1 MATDSSSSGS
11 QHLRSGSETPT
22 AAATARRPSA
32 LSSLSSTSS
41 SAGSWSRASAASTD
55 QSFPSRTS
63 SNAAFVPRPSSPN
76 RDSFISIVDD
86 PFFQHL
92 ESLDTPTSVAPDS
105 YKPIEFESETLA
117 EIPFFSPG
125 APRSNRYDH
134 EGQQKQHWPPPRR
147 ESLTIGSSQFWSHQS
162 SAMESYNIAI
172 IGAIGVGKSTF
183 VQRILGLSRPPI
195 STASSVRITV
205 DSAAY
210 MITLLEL
217 DLDSFELNTP
227 HPIQWPK
234 QINGHIVPRVDA
246 ALVLY
251 DVTNKDTICELPQ
264 TLAALTNSNMP
275 AMLVATKCEAPEEE
289 RQVNPDDLASHTLF
303 RSCLAHFKISS
314 TSPEI
319 DRTCLHAILRAAVAH
334 RRDETGEMGAARK
347 RAQSA
352 ANLDALDSSA
362 GRPISEGR
370 HNRASSDFSLLR
382 GFAAPSTGPPGTDG
396 HSQTQASR
404 SPHRGYIRTLE
415 HSMAVVVGPTLTLPP
430 LGGRANDSFLD
441 VDESD
446 TDSRRYS
453 DDIPILQR
461 NDDVVVEKQQKM
473 AGVPFD
479 DLVDRLL
486 ALPLSRADLNFF
498 DVFLCLYRKFAAPGE
513 LFSAILMRLDR
524 VRDDKTVHHL
534 TKTATQLR
542 IIETVAKWAS
552 LYPGDF
558 ARLATRRNLDEFIRY
573 LSTEPIFCIAARQM
587 HRNLTLHVIED
598 DDTGWANADD
608 ADDQLASDILSK
620 ELSELPAGLTALQF
634 EEDNFE
640 RPSVSSENLARVV
653 GSGGQIQLYSYEDYD
668 REAATLDPTDH
679 LPMNKFRYRIFIEI
693 KDDDIADELTRI
705 DWIMFSS
712 IRIRDFVR
720 HVSLPAS
727 QKESCKSLN
736 NVNRM
741 INHFNHV
748 AKWVAN
754 MILLRD
760 KAKHRALVL
769 EKFMNIALKLRQL
782 NNYNGLAAVL
792 AGINGTA
799 IHRLAQTKAL
809 VSPETHKKFARLVI
823 LMGTQKS
830 HFAYR
835 LAWENS
841 PLPRIPFMPLHR
853 RDLVSAEEGSKTF
866 VGPNGDRINW
876 KKFEVLGEVLLP
888 LMKSQGSPYP
898 NLSKNDNVRELI
910 LGCHMTTD
918 EEARYSILS
927 FLDVEGSSSG
937 GGALEP
943 TKKIFPWLKDIMQL
957 ASVSLPNL
965 HLVGNEQ
972 QLDFSLGGSLQL
984 RFPDGVNPPRTSSD
998 LLKLVMEKHL
1008 WVARTGSCHLQLD
1021 VSIQGEPVSERN
1033 HIAKLVE
1040 WVRDCEI
1047 WSRVG
1052 VRLHAQERGAIE
1064 RPGKI
1069 SFSIQHPDLSSTLVT
1084 QRDAFTA
1091 EFESVTCHVNISPK
1105 KDVPSVKKSSLKRKR
1120 TKQSIEG
1127 VEAQPP
1133 TDVSADD
1140 EHFMYLTPDDKRAI
1154 DAFIQSLNTMPTQP
1168 EPDKSTQH
1176 PCQIEFSDALKQLFQ
1191 VALEIFVLG
1200 SRKQYKGIT
1209 TANCTRAECLT
1220 RLAPAVFNM
1229 AYLKAISDRASL
1241 LPIIATS
1248 LARMKTAESPSLRQK
1263 VASLAARVTDV
1274 ECDHHDRVIR
1284 GIEKS
1289 AWDVLLSTIKMPT
1302 RPRTRGRD
1310 MNRVGPSTEPT
1321 SGTGFCEH
1329 STPIPAVVKEERDG
1343 VALIAASS
1351 DTNGQMENHEVRQSF
1366 FQQRSPKSLEP

>member
-1 MATDSSSSGS
+1 MVQPSASQQQHFTYMATDSSSSGS
-11 QHLRSGSETPT
+11 QRLRSGSETPT

-32 LSSLSSTSS
+32 FSTLSSASS

-92 ESLDTPTSVAPDS
+92 DSLDTPTSVVPDS

-117 EIPFFSPG
+117 EIPFFSPET
-125 APRSNRYDH
+125 PRSNRYDH
-134 EGQQKQHWPPPRR
+134 EGQQQQHWPPPRR
-147 ESLTIGSSQFWSHQS
+147 ESLTIGSSQFWSQQS
-162 SAMESYNIAI
+162 SAMESFNIAI

-195 STASSVRITV
+195 STASSVRIVV

-251 DVTNKDTICELPQ
+251 DVTNKDTIRELPQ

-289 RQVNPDDLASHTLF
+289 RQVNPDELANHTLF

-334 RRDETGEMGAARK
+334 RRDDMGEMGAARK

-352 ANLDALDSSA
+352 ANLDAPDPGA

-382 GFAAPSTGPPGTDG
+382 GFAAPSTGTPVADG
-396 HSQTQASR
+396 HAQKQASR
-404 SPHRGYIRTLE
+404 SPHR
-415 HSMAVVVGPTLTLPP
+415 
-430 LGGRANDSFLD
+430 GGRANDSFLD

-558 ARLATRRNLDEFIRY
+558 ARLTTRRNLDEFIRY

-608 ADDQLASDILSK
+608 ADDQVASDILSK

-640 RPSVSSENLARVV
+640 RPSGSSENLSRAV
-653 GSGGQIQLYSYEDYD
+653 GSGGLIQLYSYEDYD

-918 EEARYSILS
+918 EEEIYQRSIE
-927 FLDVEGSSSG
+927 VEGPSSG

-943 TKKIFPWLKDIMQL
+943 TKKIFPWLK
-957 ASVSLPNL
+957 
-965 HLVGNEQ
+965 
-972 QLDFSLGGSLQL
+972 
-984 RFPDGVNPPRTSSD
+984 
-998 LLKLVMEKHL
+998 
-1008 WVARTGSCHLQLD
+1008 
-1021 VSIQGEPVSERN
+1021 
-1033 HIAKLVE
+1033 
-1040 WVRDCEI
+1040 
-1047 WSRVG
+1047 
-1052 VRLHAQERGAIE
+1052 
-1064 RPGKI
+1064 
-1069 SFSIQHPDLSSTLVT
+1069 
-1084 QRDAFTA
+1084 
-1091 EFESVTCHVNISPK
+1091 
-1105 KDVPSVKKSSLKRKR
+1105 
-1120 TKQSIEG
+1120 
-1127 VEAQPP
+1127 
-1133 TDVSADD
+1133 
-1140 EHFMYLTPDDKRAI
+1140 
-1154 DAFIQSLNTMPTQP
+1154 
-1168 EPDKSTQH
+1168 
-1176 PCQIEFSDALKQLFQ
+1176 
-1191 VALEIFVLG
+1191 
-1200 SRKQYKGIT
+1200 
-1209 TANCTRAECLT
+1209 
-1220 RLAPAVFNM
+1220 
-1229 AYLKAISDRASL
+1229 
-1241 LPIIATS
+1241 
-1248 LARMKTAESPSLRQK
+1248 
-1263 VASLAARVTDV
+1263 
-1274 ECDHHDRVIR
+1274 
-1284 GIEKS
+1284 
-1289 AWDVLLSTIKMPT
+1289 
-1302 RPRTRGRD
+1302 
-1310 MNRVGPSTEPT
+1310 
-1321 SGTGFCEH
+1321 
-1329 STPIPAVVKEERDG
+1329 
-1343 VALIAASS
+1343 
-1351 DTNGQMENHEVRQSF
+1351 
-1366 FQQRSPKSLEP
+1366 

>member
-1 MATDSSSSGS
+1 MVQPSASQQHFTYMATDSSSSGS

-32 LSSLSSTSS
+32 LSTLSSTSS
-41 SAGSWSRASAASTD
+41 SAGSWSRASTSTD
-55 QSFPSRTS
+55 QTFPSRTS
-63 SNAAFVPRPSSPN
+63 SNAAFVRPPSPN

-92 ESLDTPTSVAPDS
+92 ESLDTPTSAVPDS
-105 YKPIEFESETLA
+105 YKPLEFESETLA
-117 EIPFFSPG
+117 EIPFFSPET
-125 APRSNRYDH
+125 PRSNRYDH

-147 ESLTIGSSQFWSHQS
+147 ESLTIGSSQFWSQQS
-162 SAMESYNIAI
+162 SAMESFNIAI

-195 STASSVRITV
+195 STASSVRIVV

-251 DVTNKDTICELPQ
+251 DVTNKDTIRELPQ

-289 RQVNPDDLASHTLF
+289 RQVNPDDLANHALF

-334 RRDETGEMGAARK
+334 RRDEMGEMGAARK

-352 ANLDALDSSA
+352 ANLDAPDAS
-362 GRPISEGR
+362 GTRPISEGR

-382 GFAAPSTGPPGTDG
+382 GFAVPSASTPIADG
-396 HSQTQASR
+396 HLQKQASR
-404 SPHRGYIRTLE
+404 SPHR
-415 HSMAVVVGPTLTLPP
+415 
-430 LGGRANDSFLD
+430 GGRANDSFLD

-461 NDDVVVEKQQKM
+461 SDDVVVEKQQKM

-587 HRNLTLHVIED
+587 HRNLTLNVIED

-720 HVSLPAS
+720 HVSLSSS
-727 QKESCKSLN
+727 QKEICKSLN

-809 VSPETHKKFARLVI
+809 VSQETHKKFARLVI

-918 EEARYSILS
+918 EEEIYQRS
-927 FLDVEGSSSG
+927 LDIEGSSSG

-943 TKKIFPWLKDIMQL
+943 TKKIFPWLK
-957 ASVSLPNL
+957 
-965 HLVGNEQ
+965 
-972 QLDFSLGGSLQL
+972 
-984 RFPDGVNPPRTSSD
+984 
-998 LLKLVMEKHL
+998 
-1008 WVARTGSCHLQLD
+1008 
-1021 VSIQGEPVSERN
+1021 
-1033 HIAKLVE
+1033 
-1040 WVRDCEI
+1040 
-1047 WSRVG
+1047 
-1052 VRLHAQERGAIE
+1052 
-1064 RPGKI
+1064 
-1069 SFSIQHPDLSSTLVT
+1069 
-1084 QRDAFTA
+1084 
-1091 EFESVTCHVNISPK
+1091 
-1105 KDVPSVKKSSLKRKR
+1105 
-1120 TKQSIEG
+1120 
-1127 VEAQPP
+1127 
-1133 TDVSADD
+1133 
-1140 EHFMYLTPDDKRAI
+1140 
-1154 DAFIQSLNTMPTQP
+1154 
-1168 EPDKSTQH
+1168 
-1176 PCQIEFSDALKQLFQ
+1176 
-1191 VALEIFVLG
+1191 
-1200 SRKQYKGIT
+1200 
-1209 TANCTRAECLT
+1209 
-1220 RLAPAVFNM
+1220 
-1229 AYLKAISDRASL
+1229 
-1241 LPIIATS
+1241 
-1248 LARMKTAESPSLRQK
+1248 
-1263 VASLAARVTDV
+1263 
-1274 ECDHHDRVIR
+1274 
-1284 GIEKS
+1284 
-1289 AWDVLLSTIKMPT
+1289 
-1302 RPRTRGRD
+1302 
-1310 MNRVGPSTEPT
+1310 
-1321 SGTGFCEH
+1321 
-1329 STPIPAVVKEERDG
+1329 
-1343 VALIAASS
+1343 
-1351 DTNGQMENHEVRQSF
+1351 
-1366 FQQRSPKSLEP
+1366 

>member
-1 MATDSSSSGS
+1 
-11 QHLRSGSETPT
+11 
-22 AAATARRPSA
+22 
-32 LSSLSSTSS
+32 
-41 SAGSWSRASAASTD
+41 
-55 QSFPSRTS
+55 
-63 SNAAFVPRPSSPN
+63 
-76 RDSFISIVDD
+76 
-86 PFFQHL
+86 
-92 ESLDTPTSVAPDS
+92 
-105 YKPIEFESETLA
+105 
-117 EIPFFSPG
+117 
-125 APRSNRYDH
+125 
-134 EGQQKQHWPPPRR
+134 QHWPPPRR
-147 ESLTIGSSQFWSHQS
+147 ESLTIGSTPVWTQPS
-162 SAMESYNIAI
+162 SAMDSYNIAI

-195 STASSVRITV
+195 STASSVRISV
-205 DSAAY
+205 DSASY

-227 HPIQWPK
+227 QPIQWPK

-251 DVTNKDTICELPQ
+251 DVTNQDTIRELPQ

-275 AMLVATKCEAPEEE
+275 AMLVATKCEAPQED
-289 RQVNPDDLASHTLF
+289 RQVDPDDLANHALF

-319 DRTCLHAILRAAVAH
+319 DRGCLHAILKAAVSH
-334 RRDETGEMGAARK
+334 RRGTSSYADEIGEMGAARK

-352 ANLDALDSSA
+352 ANLEATDPSA
-362 GRPISEGR
+362 ARPVSEGR

-382 GFAAPSTGPPGTDG
+382 GFAAPSVGTPVADG
-396 HSQTQASR
+396 HVQKQASR
-404 SPHRGYIRTLE
+404 SPHRGY
-415 HSMAVVVGPTLTLPP
+415 SGKLTATPIPLIPLSIDGRSCGSSADICPP
-430 LGGRANDSFLD
+430 LGGRGTDSYLD
-441 VDESD
+441 ADESD

-461 NDDVVVEKQQKM
+461 SDDAVVEKQQKM

-479 DLVDRLL
+479 ELVDRLL
-486 ALPLSRADLNFF
+486 ALRLSRADLNFS

-524 VRDDKTVHHL
+524 VRDDKTAHHL

-542 IIETVAKWAS
+542 IIETVAKWVS

-634 EEDNFE
+634 GDEDSNFD
-640 RPSVSSENLARVV
+640 RPSVSSENLNRVV
-653 GSGGQIQLYSYEDYD
+653 GSGGQIQLYSYEDYE

-679 LPMNKFRYRIFIEI
+679 LPMNKFRYRIFVEI
-693 KDDDIADELTRI
+693 KDDEIADELTRI

-720 HVSLPAS
+720 HVSLGAS

-799 IHRLAQTKAL
+799 IHRLSQTKAL

-918 EEARYSILS
+918 EEEIYQRSLE
-927 FLDVEGSSSG
+927 VEGSSSG
-937 GGALEP
+937 GGGLEP
-943 TKKIFPWLKDIMQL
+943 TKKIFPWLNLQRQGTDAMRL
-957 ASVSLPNL
+957 ASVNLPKL
-965 HLVGNEQ
+965 HLASHEQ
-972 QLDFSLGGSLQL
+972 RLDFSLEGSLQL
-984 RFPDGVNPPRTSSD
+984 RFPNGTKLPKTSSD
-998 LLKLVMEKHL
+998 LLKLAKEKHL
-1008 WVARTGSCHLQLD
+1008 WIARTGSCYFQLD
-1021 VSIQGEPVSERN
+1021 VSVQGEPVSEED
-1033 HIAKLVE
+1033 HVAKLVE
-1040 WVRDCEI
+1040 WVRDCEVWNRAGI
-1047 WSRVG
+1047 T
-1052 VRLHAQERGAIE
+1052 LHDQERGVGEPMGRIA
-1064 RPGKI
+1064 
-1069 SFSIQHPDLSSTLVT
+1069 FSIQHPDLSSALVT
-1084 QRDAFTA
+1084 RGDALTA
-1091 EFESVTCHVNISPK
+1091 EFESVTCRVNFTLIQDEPSK
-1105 KDVPSVKKSSLKRKR
+1105 KKKRSLKRKR
-1120 TKQSIEG
+1120 ERWPDESIEG
-1127 VEAQPP
+1127 NQL
-1133 TDVSADD
+1133 DGVSCDD
-1140 EHFMYLTPDDKRAI
+1140 DYLACLSPDDQRAI
-1154 DAFIQSLNTMPTQP
+1154 DEFIQSLQMVPHKPGTNR
-1168 EPDKSTQH
+1168 STPKAAQGA
-1176 PCQIEFSDALKQLFQ
+1176 QALEFSDLFRPLFEA
-1191 VALEIFVLG
+1191 ALEVLVLG
-1200 SRKQYKGIT
+1200 SAKKHKGVT
-1209 TANCTRAECLT
+1209 TVDCNRAECLT
-1220 RLAPAVFNM
+1220 QLAPAVFNM
-1229 AYLKAISDRASL
+1229 SYLKVISDRAAL
-1241 LPIIATS
+1241 LPTIATS
-1248 LARMKTAESPSLRQK
+1248 LARMNNAESPSLRQK
-1263 VASLAARVTDV
+1263 AASFAARVADQK
-1274 ECDHHDRVIR
+1274 CGQYDRVVR

-1289 AWDVLLSTIKMPT
+1289 AWHVLLST
-1302 RPRTRGRD
+1302 
-1310 MNRVGPSTEPT
+1310 
-1321 SGTGFCEH
+1321 
-1329 STPIPAVVKEERDG
+1329 VK
-1343 VALIAASS
+1343 
-1351 DTNGQMENHEVRQSF
+1351 
-1366 FQQRSPKSLEP
+1366 

>member
-1 MATDSSSSGS
+1 MAQPSASRQHFAYMATTDSSSSGS
-11 QHLRSGSETPT
+11 HQLRSGSETPT
-22 AAATARRPSA
+22 AAATARHPPVLQTRDST
-32 LSSLSSTSS
+32 LSNTTTSTSS
-41 SAGSWSRASAASTD
+41 SGGYWSRVSTTSTD
-55 QSFPSRTS
+55 QSFPSRTAS
-63 SNAAFVPRPSSPN
+63 DAARPPTPN
-76 RDSFISIVDD
+76 RDSIVSIVDD
-86 PFFQHL
+86 PFFQN
-92 ESLDTPTSVAPDS
+92 LDTPTAVAPDS
-105 YKPIEFESETLA
+105 YKHLEFESETLA
-117 EIPFFSPG
+117 EIPVFSPEASRG
-125 APRSNRYDH
+125 NRH
-134 EGQQKQHWPPPRR
+134 VQEGHQKQHWPPPRR
-147 ESLTIGSSQFWSHQS
+147 ESLTIGSTPVWTQPS
-162 SAMESYNIAI
+162 SAMDSYNIAI

-195 STASSVRITV
+195 STASSVRISV
-205 DSAAY
+205 DSASY

-227 HPIQWPK
+227 QPIQWPK

-251 DVTNKDTICELPQ
+251 DVTNQDTIRELPQ

-275 AMLVATKCEAPEEE
+275 AMLVATKCEAPQED
-289 RQVNPDDLASHTLF
+289 RQVDPDDLANHALF

-319 DRTCLHAILRAAVAH
+319 DRGCLHAILKAAVSH
-334 RRDETGEMGAARK
+334 RRGTLQNEIGEMGAARK

-352 ANLDALDSSA
+352 ANLEATDPSGA
-362 GRPISEGR
+362 RPVSEGR
-370 HNRASSDFSLLR
+370 HNRASSDLSLLR
-382 GFAAPSTGPPGTDG
+382 GFAAPSVGTPVADG
-396 HSQTQASR
+396 HAQKQASR
-404 SPHRGYIRTLE
+404 SPHRG
-415 HSMAVVVGPTLTLPP
+415 
-430 LGGRANDSFLD
+430 GRGTDSYLD
-441 VDESD
+441 ADESD

-461 NDDVVVEKQQKM
+461 SDDAVVEKQQKM

-479 DLVDRLL
+479 ELVDRLL
-486 ALPLSRADLNFF
+486 ALRLSRADLNFS

-524 VRDDKTVHHL
+524 VRDDKTAHHL

-542 IIETVAKWAS
+542 IIETVAKWVS

-634 EEDNFE
+634 GDEDSNFD
-640 RPSVSSENLARVV
+640 RPSVSSENLNRVV
-653 GSGGQIQLYSYEDYD
+653 GSGGQIQLYSYEDYE

-679 LPMNKFRYRIFIEI
+679 LPMNKFRYRIFVEI
-693 KDDDIADELTRI
+693 KDDEIADELTRI

-720 HVSLPAS
+720 HVSLGAS

-799 IHRLAQTKAL
+799 IHRLSQTKAL

-918 EEARYSILS
+918 EEEIYQRSLE
-927 FLDVEGSSSG
+927 VEGSSSG
-937 GGALEP
+937 GGGLEP
-943 TKKIFPWLKDIMQL
+943 TKKIFPWLK
-957 ASVSLPNL
+957 
-965 HLVGNEQ
+965 
-972 QLDFSLGGSLQL
+972 
-984 RFPDGVNPPRTSSD
+984 
-998 LLKLVMEKHL
+998 
-1008 WVARTGSCHLQLD
+1008 
-1021 VSIQGEPVSERN
+1021 
-1033 HIAKLVE
+1033 
-1040 WVRDCEI
+1040 
-1047 WSRVG
+1047 
-1052 VRLHAQERGAIE
+1052 
-1064 RPGKI
+1064 
-1069 SFSIQHPDLSSTLVT
+1069 
-1084 QRDAFTA
+1084 
-1091 EFESVTCHVNISPK
+1091 
-1105 KDVPSVKKSSLKRKR
+1105 
-1120 TKQSIEG
+1120 
-1127 VEAQPP
+1127 
-1133 TDVSADD
+1133 
-1140 EHFMYLTPDDKRAI
+1140 
-1154 DAFIQSLNTMPTQP
+1154 
-1168 EPDKSTQH
+1168 
-1176 PCQIEFSDALKQLFQ
+1176 
-1191 VALEIFVLG
+1191 
-1200 SRKQYKGIT
+1200 
-1209 TANCTRAECLT
+1209 
-1220 RLAPAVFNM
+1220 
-1229 AYLKAISDRASL
+1229 
-1241 LPIIATS
+1241 
-1248 LARMKTAESPSLRQK
+1248 
-1263 VASLAARVTDV
+1263 
-1274 ECDHHDRVIR
+1274 
-1284 GIEKS
+1284 
-1289 AWDVLLSTIKMPT
+1289 
-1302 RPRTRGRD
+1302 
-1310 MNRVGPSTEPT
+1310 
-1321 SGTGFCEH
+1321 
-1329 STPIPAVVKEERDG
+1329 
-1343 VALIAASS
+1343 
-1351 DTNGQMENHEVRQSF
+1351 
-1366 FQQRSPKSLEP
+1366 

>member
-1 MATDSSSSGS
+1 
-11 QHLRSGSETPT
+11 
-22 AAATARRPSA
+22 
-32 LSSLSSTSS
+32 
-41 SAGSWSRASAASTD
+41 
-55 QSFPSRTS
+55 
-63 SNAAFVPRPSSPN
+63 
-76 RDSFISIVDD
+76 
-86 PFFQHL
+86 
-92 ESLDTPTSVAPDS
+92 
-105 YKPIEFESETLA
+105 
-117 EIPFFSPG
+117 
-125 APRSNRYDH
+125 
-134 EGQQKQHWPPPRR
+134 
-147 ESLTIGSSQFWSHQS
+147 
-162 SAMESYNIAI
+162 MESFNIAI

-195 STASSVRITV
+195 STASSVRIVV

-251 DVTNKDTICELPQ
+251 DVTNKDTIRELPQ

-289 RQVNPDDLASHTLF
+289 RQVNPDELANHTLF

-334 RRDETGEMGAARK
+334 RRGMLPHETGEMGAARK

-352 ANLDALDSSA
+352 ANLDAPDPSA

-382 GFAAPSTGPPGTDG
+382 GFAAPSTGTPVTDG
-396 HSQTQASR
+396 HAQKQASR
-404 SPHRGYIRTLE
+404 SPHRDRNTGVRSSGKLTATSTTLE
-415 HSMAVVVGPTLTLPP
+415 HSMAAVVGPTLTLPP

-558 ARLATRRNLDEFIRY
+558 ARLTTRRNLDEFIRY

-640 RPSVSSENLARVV
+640 RPSVSSENLNRVV

-918 EEARYSILS
+918 EEEIYQRSLE
-927 FLDVEGSSSG
+927 VEGSSSG

-943 TKKIFPWLKDIMQL
+943 TKKIFPWLK
-957 ASVSLPNL
+957 
-965 HLVGNEQ
+965 
-972 QLDFSLGGSLQL
+972 
-984 RFPDGVNPPRTSSD
+984 
-998 LLKLVMEKHL
+998 
-1008 WVARTGSCHLQLD
+1008 
-1021 VSIQGEPVSERN
+1021 
-1033 HIAKLVE
+1033 
-1040 WVRDCEI
+1040 
-1047 WSRVG
+1047 
-1052 VRLHAQERGAIE
+1052 
-1064 RPGKI
+1064 
-1069 SFSIQHPDLSSTLVT
+1069 
-1084 QRDAFTA
+1084 
-1091 EFESVTCHVNISPK
+1091 
-1105 KDVPSVKKSSLKRKR
+1105 
-1120 TKQSIEG
+1120 
-1127 VEAQPP
+1127 
-1133 TDVSADD
+1133 
-1140 EHFMYLTPDDKRAI
+1140 
-1154 DAFIQSLNTMPTQP
+1154 
-1168 EPDKSTQH
+1168 
-1176 PCQIEFSDALKQLFQ
+1176 
-1191 VALEIFVLG
+1191 
-1200 SRKQYKGIT
+1200 
-1209 TANCTRAECLT
+1209 
-1220 RLAPAVFNM
+1220 
-1229 AYLKAISDRASL
+1229 
-1241 LPIIATS
+1241 
-1248 LARMKTAESPSLRQK
+1248 
-1263 VASLAARVTDV
+1263 
-1274 ECDHHDRVIR
+1274 
-1284 GIEKS
+1284 
-1289 AWDVLLSTIKMPT
+1289 
-1302 RPRTRGRD
+1302 
-1310 MNRVGPSTEPT
+1310 
-1321 SGTGFCEH
+1321 
-1329 STPIPAVVKEERDG
+1329 
-1343 VALIAASS
+1343 
-1351 DTNGQMENHEVRQSF
+1351 
-1366 FQQRSPKSLEP
+1366 

>member
-1 MATDSSSSGS
+1 MVQPSASQQQHFTYMATDSSSSGS
-11 QHLRSGSETPT
+11 QRLRSGSETPT

-32 LSSLSSTSS
+32 FSTLSSTSS

-55 QSFPSRTS
+55 QSFPSRTG

-92 ESLDTPTSVAPDS
+92 DSLDTPTSVVPDS

-117 EIPFFSPG
+117 EIPFFSPET
-125 APRSNRYDH
+125 PRSNTSRYDH

-147 ESLTIGSSQFWSHQS
+147 ESLTIGSSQLWSQQS
-162 SAMESYNIAI
+162 SAMESFNIAI

-195 STASSVRITV
+195 STASSVRIVV

-251 DVTNKDTICELPQ
+251 DVTNKDTIRELPQ

-289 RQVNPDDLASHTLF
+289 RQVNPDELANHTLF

-334 RRDETGEMGAARK
+334 RRDDMGEMGAARK

-352 ANLDALDSSA
+352 ANLDLPDPGA

-370 HNRASSDFSLLR
+370 HNRSSSDFSLLR
-382 GFAAPSTGPPGTDG
+382 GFAAPPTGTPVADG
-396 HSQTQASR
+396 HAQKQASR
-404 SPHRGYIRTLE
+404 SPHR
-415 HSMAVVVGPTLTLPP
+415 
-430 LGGRANDSFLD
+430 GGRANDSFLD

-446 TDSRRYS
+446 TESRRYS

-558 ARLATRRNLDEFIRY
+558 ARLTTRRNLDEFIRY

-640 RPSVSSENLARVV
+640 RPSVSSENLSRAV
-653 GSGGQIQLYSYEDYD
+653 GSGGLIQLYSYDDYD

-918 EEARYSILS
+918 EEEIYQRSIE
-927 FLDVEGSSSG
+927 VEGSSSG

-943 TKKIFPWLKDIMQL
+943 TKKIFPWLK
-957 ASVSLPNL
+957 
-965 HLVGNEQ
+965 
-972 QLDFSLGGSLQL
+972 
-984 RFPDGVNPPRTSSD
+984 
-998 LLKLVMEKHL
+998 
-1008 WVARTGSCHLQLD
+1008 
-1021 VSIQGEPVSERN
+1021 
-1033 HIAKLVE
+1033 
-1040 WVRDCEI
+1040 
-1047 WSRVG
+1047 
-1052 VRLHAQERGAIE
+1052 
-1064 RPGKI
+1064 
-1069 SFSIQHPDLSSTLVT
+1069 
-1084 QRDAFTA
+1084 
-1091 EFESVTCHVNISPK
+1091 
-1105 KDVPSVKKSSLKRKR
+1105 
-1120 TKQSIEG
+1120 
-1127 VEAQPP
+1127 
-1133 TDVSADD
+1133 
-1140 EHFMYLTPDDKRAI
+1140 
-1154 DAFIQSLNTMPTQP
+1154 
-1168 EPDKSTQH
+1168 
-1176 PCQIEFSDALKQLFQ
+1176 
-1191 VALEIFVLG
+1191 
-1200 SRKQYKGIT
+1200 
-1209 TANCTRAECLT
+1209 
-1220 RLAPAVFNM
+1220 
-1229 AYLKAISDRASL
+1229 
-1241 LPIIATS
+1241 
-1248 LARMKTAESPSLRQK
+1248 
-1263 VASLAARVTDV
+1263 
-1274 ECDHHDRVIR
+1274 
-1284 GIEKS
+1284 
-1289 AWDVLLSTIKMPT
+1289 
-1302 RPRTRGRD
+1302 
-1310 MNRVGPSTEPT
+1310 
-1321 SGTGFCEH
+1321 
-1329 STPIPAVVKEERDG
+1329 
-1343 VALIAASS
+1343 
-1351 DTNGQMENHEVRQSF
+1351 
-1366 FQQRSPKSLEP
+1366 